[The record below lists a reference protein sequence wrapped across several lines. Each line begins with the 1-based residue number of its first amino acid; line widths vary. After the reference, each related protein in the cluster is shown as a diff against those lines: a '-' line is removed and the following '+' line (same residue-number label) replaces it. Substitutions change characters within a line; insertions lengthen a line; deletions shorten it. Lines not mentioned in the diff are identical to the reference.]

1 MYLIKTL
8 EKDKVIEENFL
19 YNNLNL
25 ASTDFD
31 ECDNLFIAN
40 FNFKFERLIVYV
52 IGKDLCYEDVHHIT
66 KIKSFKVIETNEMNE
81 IVLDMGN
88 DEFNKNEPVEGI
100 LVFVNDNNSVESTN
114 GEKIFKNISNRN
126 VFFLKPEQYMN
137 FEHVVFLKKHSHLFV
152 NKK

>member
-40 FNFKFERLIVYV
+40 FNFKFR
-52 IGKDLCYEDVHHIT
+52 T
-66 KIKSFKVIETNEMNE
+66 
-81 IVLDMGN
+81 
-88 DEFNKNEPVEGI
+88 FNCICNWKRFM
-100 LVFVNDNNSVESTN
+100 L
-114 GEKIFKNISNRN
+114 
-126 VFFLKPEQYMN
+126 
-137 FEHVVFLKKHSHLFV
+137 
-152 NKK
+152 